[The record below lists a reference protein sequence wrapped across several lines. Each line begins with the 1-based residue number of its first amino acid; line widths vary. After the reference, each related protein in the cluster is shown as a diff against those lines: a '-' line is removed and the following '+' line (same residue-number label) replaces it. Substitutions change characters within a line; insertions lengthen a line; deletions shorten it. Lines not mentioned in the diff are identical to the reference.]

1 MRHPKGPRSMTR
13 AFALNFTFL
22 VIVPLTILVTVFM
35 TLSWRS
41 YHDKAMEGVAT
52 LHSAIEELLQDEAD
66 AVSMTLSQ
74 LVHANNG
81 AIMALA
87 SGCDTDDSGA
97 RYRAYSQLSEILEYS
112 LKNDSDFIALTFN
125 FDSGRHVSYDS
136 EVGLSQDVWSRHD
149 REDVKE
155 NTVDLRAISAT
166 SLSDAYQSVSVG
178 DGNMVWSALLVPGPL
193 IDRVGNITS
202 VELLYVSD
210 VYQMISRHDTA
221 YKLGSNSIG
230 YSVLLDDST
239 GNVLS
244 IGRMDEELLADYL
257 AGDLHFGWTYVSDS
271 FDVHGREY
279 SMLTAVRTADFT
291 GSFMLPILLL
301 IMLILLSAL
310 FMAFFSRQLM
320 RNVIRPVKKIS
331 AGLRRVEEGDL
342 SLHLDGEGYE
352 EIEQTMHSFNGMVRH
367 QRALIEDYQAKI
379 EEASR
384 SPERLF
390 TAFVNK
396 SLDDEGRTIAAGV
409 LFKSSPTL
417 MIVAADAASSYDKDE
432 VMRHLNSS
440 LSFATDCLV
449 TAIEGQRALMIL
461 HMPSSNVHK
470 GPGELSDE
478 VRSAFRALYD
488 TDVVTVW
495 SDPLVSMDGAD
506 EALSGLLR
514 LLPLLSLMPTGG
526 AGRLADVL
534 SSHAGALEEDATLD
548 AASRA
553 IFLADQGAVLAFND
567 GFKEEVLRLP
577 FEEAIQRCEAF
588 IHSFSRLLLSKQ
600 LSPGDWF
607 GRQEPVLGR
616 LWRIEGGGEL
626 GAFISLLLQ
635 ALEEKGG
642 KELDTAGGDRI
653 TRARRYIAENWRDPG
668 LSLTKV
674 AGYVDLNERYFSTLF
689 SKEMGVGFSAYLSTL
704 RIENAKLLLREGKL
718 RIYEVASLCGW
729 ASPEAFNKAFK
740 KAVGIGPMEYR
751 KGLI

>member
-1 MRHPKGPRSMTR
+1 MTR
-13 AFALNFTFL
+13 AFALNFSFL

-35 TLSWRS
+35 TLSWKS

-52 LHSAIEELLQDEAD
+52 LHAAIEELLQDEAD
-66 AVSMTLSQ
+66 SVSMMLSQ

-81 AIMALA
+81 AVMALA
-87 SGCDTDDSGA
+87 SKCDTDDSTE

-136 EVGLSQDVWSRHD
+136 EVGLSQDVWTRHD
-149 REDVKE
+149 RAAVME
-155 NTVDLRAISAT
+155 NTVDLRAVSA
-166 SLSDAYQSVSVG
+166 SNLNNAYQSVSVA

-193 IDRVGNITS
+193 IDRIGNIAS

-210 VYQMISRHDTA
+210 VYQTISRHDTA

-239 GNVLS
+239 SNVLS
-244 IGRMDEELLADYL
+244 IGRMDEDLLADYL
-257 AGDLHFGWTYVSDS
+257 GGRLCFGWTYVSDS
-271 FDVHGREY
+271 FSVHGREY
-279 SMLTAVRTADFT
+279 GMLTTVRTADFT
-291 GSFMLPILLL
+291 GSFILPIILLL
-301 IMLILLSAL
+301 LLILLSAL

-331 AGLRRVEEGDL
+331 AGLRKVEDGDL
-342 SLHLDGEGYE
+342 SLHLEGEGYE

-379 EEASR
+379 DEAAR

-390 TAFVNK
+390 TAFVNS
-396 SLDDEGRTIAAGV
+396 SLDEEGRTLAAGI
-409 LFKSSPTL
+409 LFKSSPLL

-440 LSFATDCLV
+440 ISFASDCLV
-449 TAIEGQRALMIL
+449 TALEGQRALLIL
-461 HMPSSNVHK
+461 HMPSSKVHK
-470 GPGELSDE
+470 GPMELSDE

-488 TDVVTVW
+488 TDVVSAW
-495 SDPLVSMDGAD
+495 SDPMTSLAD
-506 EALSGLLR
+506 ADAALSGLVR
-514 LLPLLSLMPTGG
+514 VLPLLSLMPPGG
-526 AGRLADVL
+526 GRLDAVL
-534 SSHAGALEEDATLD
+534 ASHKCALVDDARLD

-553 IFLADQGAVLAFND
+553 ILLADQGAVLAFND
-567 GFKEEVLRLP
+567 SFKEEVLRLP
-577 FEEAIQRCEAF
+577 FEEALQRCEAF
-588 IHSFSRLLLSKQ
+588 INAFSRLLLSKQ

-616 LWRIEGGGEL
+616 LWRIEGAGEL

-635 ALEEKGG
+635 ALEEKGE
-642 KELDTAGGDRI
+642 KELDTSGGDRI
-653 TRARRYIAENWRDPG
+653 TRARRYIGENWRDPG

-674 AGYVDLNERYFSTLF
+674 ACYVDLNERYFSTLF

-740 KAVGIGPMEYR
+740 KAVGIGPMEYK
-751 KGLI
+751 KGVI

>member
-1 MRHPKGPRSMTR
+1 MTR
-13 AFALNFTFL
+13 AFALNFSFL

-66 AVSMTLSQ
+66 SVSMMLSQ

-81 AIMALA
+81 AVMALA
-87 SGCDTDDSGA
+87 SKCDTDDSTE

-136 EVGLSQDVWSRHD
+136 EVGLSQDVWTRHD
-149 REDVKE
+149 RADVME
-155 NTVDLRAISAT
+155 NTVDLRAVSA
-166 SLSDAYQSVSVG
+166 SNLNNAYQSVSVG
-178 DGNMVWSALLVPGPL
+178 DGNMVWTALLVPGPL
-193 IDRVGNITS
+193 IDRTGNIAS

-210 VYQMISRHDTA
+210 VYQTISRHDTA

-244 IGRMDEELLADYL
+244 IGRMDEDLLADYL
-257 AGDLHFGWTYVSDS
+257 GGRLRFGWTYVSDS
-271 FDVHGREY
+271 FSVHGREY
-279 SMLTAVRTADFT
+279 GMLTTVRTADFT

-301 IMLILLSAL
+301 VLLIILSAV

-331 AGLRRVEEGDL
+331 AGLRKVEDGDL
-342 SLHLDGEGYE
+342 SLHLEGEGYE

-367 QRALIEDYQAKI
+367 QRALIEDYQAQI
-379 EEASR
+379 EEASH
-384 SPERLF
+384 SPGRLF
-390 TAFVNK
+390 TAFVNN
-396 SLDDEGRTIAAGV
+396 SLDEEGRVLAGPV
-409 LFKSSPTL
+409 LFKSSPIL
-417 MIVAADAASSYDKDE
+417 MIVAADAVSSYDKDE

-449 TAIEGQRALMIL
+449 TALEGRHALMIL
-461 HMPSSNVHK
+461 HMPSSKVHK
-470 GPGELSDE
+470 GPGELSNE

-488 TDVVTVW
+488 TDVVTAW
-495 SDPLVSMDGAD
+495 SDPLPSLPDAD
-506 EALSGLLR
+506 EALSWLLR

-526 AGRLADVL
+526 AGRLDDVL
-534 SSHAGALEEDATLD
+534 ASHKCALVDDAKLE

-553 IFLADQGAVLAFND
+553 ILLADKGAVLAFND
-567 GFKEEVLRLP
+567 AFKEEVLRLP
-577 FEEAIQRCEAF
+577 FEEAIPRCEAF
-588 IHSFSRLLLSKQ
+588 IHAFSRLLLSKQ

-607 GRQEPVLGR
+607 GRLEPVLGR
-616 LWRIEGGGEL
+616 LWRIEGQGEL
-626 GAFISLLLQ
+626 GAFLSQLLQ
-635 ALEEKGG
+635 ALEEKGE
-642 KELDTAGGDRI
+642 KELDTSGGDRI
-653 TRARRYIAENWRDPG
+653 TRARRYIAENWRDPA
-668 LSLTKV
+668 LSLGQV
-674 AGYVDLNERYFSTLF
+674 AQYVDLNERYFSTLF

-704 RIENAKLLLREGKL
+704 RIENAKLLLKEGKL

-740 KAVGIGPMEYR
+740 KAVGLGPMEYK
-751 KGLI
+751 KGAI